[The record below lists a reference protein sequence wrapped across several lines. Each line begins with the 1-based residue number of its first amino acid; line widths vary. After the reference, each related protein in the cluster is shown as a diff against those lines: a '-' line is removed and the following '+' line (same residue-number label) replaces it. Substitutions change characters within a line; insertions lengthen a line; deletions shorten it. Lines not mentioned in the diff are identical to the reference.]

1 MHLLGDALV
10 SFGVVVAGVAIYFTG
25 YSWIDPAISIL
36 VSILMVWGTIG
47 VLKKSIRM
55 NFDGVPL
62 HISINK
68 IQEIILSVAGVKDVH
83 HIHVWSISTTQNA
96 MTAHVIISDDADTKK
111 IKHHIRHEL
120 LHEGIHHITLETEN
134 ERCEGGC

>member
-1 MHLLGDALV
+1 MQSAYLHLLGDALV

-36 VSILMVWGTIG
+36 VSILMAWGTIDI
-47 VLKKSIRM
+47 LKKSIRM

-62 HISINK
+62 HVNIDK

-83 HIHVWSISTTQNA
+83 HVHVWSISTTQNA
-96 MTAHVIISDDADTKK
+96 MTAHIIISDDADAK
-111 IKHHIRHEL
+111 
-120 LHEGIHHITLETEN
+120 
-134 ERCEGGC
+134 